1 MEDLKVEKILKSNFK
16 KVGKRIYKENRV
28 ELQGHVEGLFEICN
42 HYAQ

>member
-16 KVGKRIYKENRV
+16 KWERIYKENGV